1 MTGPT
6 ISTILPV
13 LSCDPNSMGQGSGF
27 QYERWCGAAT
37 GPSAGRFGKV
47 PPQPMDP
54 RWDGRPMKSPYGRG
68 WNATNVPRPGRKCP
82 AFGTGFSREAAKNRG
97 ISPAGTIV
105 DCRPPADGPRELAPG
120 SPRMEEY
127 DGHAPLWFSVS
138 TRPRRLTRPDGRSCV
153 QGSGDTSDIVP
164 RYQRP
169 HDRGRISV
177 AGWGTPLKSF
187 AERAACVVSCGD
199 ARPVVDVANRIG
211 HNRRLTWH
219 SVLSSSTRLGKAM
232 SPPFCEAILS
242 VGPVGMSTF

>member
-1 MTGPT
+1 
-6 ISTILPV
+6 
-13 LSCDPNSMGQGSGF
+13 
-27 QYERWCGAAT
+27 
-37 GPSAGRFGKV
+37 
-47 PPQPMDP
+47 
-54 RWDGRPMKSPYGRG
+54 MKSPYGRG

-97 ISPAGTIV
+97 ISPAGAIV
-105 DCRPPADGPRELAPG
+105 DRRPPADGPRELAPG

-138 TRPRRLTRPDGRSCV
+138 TRPRRLTRPGGRSCV

-187 AERAACVVSCGD
+187 AGTSCLRRVLRRRPPCRRCGQSHWPQPAPHVAQCVV
-199 ARPVVDVANRIG
+199 
-211 HNRRLTWH
+211 LQY
-219 SVLSSSTRLGKAM
+219 
-232 SPPFCEAILS
+232 S
-242 VGPVGMSTF
+242 VGESNESSLL